1 MYRNVLLFSIA
12 ISFLSSC
19 GDDVTYKQKYIELL
33 ENHIQEL
40 QREEEQ
46 TELNEPI
53 VIDEDQVRRQ
63 AEEFYLFLC
72 GDIDNL
78 LDLRLTEKETNEW
91 YILFRIKTS
100 DLDEFGFAIEKNY
113 TFSVTAK
120 EGKLRFEDNTINLG
134 LCD

>member
-1 MYRNVLLFSIA
+1 
-12 ISFLSSC
+12 
-19 GDDVTYKQKYIELL
+19 LL

-46 TELNEPI
+46 IELNEPI

>member
-1 MYRNVLLFSIA
+1 MYRNVLLFSVA

-46 TELNEPI
+46 IELNEPI